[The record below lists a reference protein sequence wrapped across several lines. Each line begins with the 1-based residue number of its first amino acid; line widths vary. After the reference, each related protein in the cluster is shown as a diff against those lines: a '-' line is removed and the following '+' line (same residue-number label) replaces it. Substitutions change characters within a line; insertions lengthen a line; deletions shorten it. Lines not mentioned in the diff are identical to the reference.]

1 MISSA
6 CKNCEEWSVRDM
18 IYAVGVLNNDK
29 LKSLALVYGIDY
41 CAAEETYARIKSTI
55 KNRRRINT

>member
-1 MISSA
+1 
-6 CKNCEEWSVRDM
+6 M

-55 KNRRRINT
+55 ITGVESKQH